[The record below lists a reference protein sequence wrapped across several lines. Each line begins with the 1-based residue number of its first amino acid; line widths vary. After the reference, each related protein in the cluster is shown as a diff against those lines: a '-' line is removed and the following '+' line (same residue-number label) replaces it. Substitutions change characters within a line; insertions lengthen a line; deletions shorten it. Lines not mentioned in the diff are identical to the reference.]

1 MNARAILRPYPVAL
15 LVLVA
20 VLATVWAVNRPAG
33 AQTTQEV
40 VFVDNFGVTPDSH
53 GYFTLDFRDPSVTE
67 VWATC
72 NGAWPQ
78 GGTFSS
84 RVPSQVMSR
93 KPDPRIITLRLFN
106 NTGQVIT
113 TFVRIN
119 CAFDVVG
126 PAPAAPTALRQRLAR
141 VIHQADR

>member
-78 GGTFSS
+78 GGTT
-84 RVPSQVMSR
+84 RIPSQVMSR
-93 KPDPRIITLRLFN
+93 KPDPRIIRLRLFN
-106 NTGQVIT
+106 NTGNVIT

-126 PAPAAPTALRQRLAR
+126 PAPTAPTSLRQRLAK

>member
-1 MNARAILRPYPVAL
+1 MNVRAILRTSPVAL

-33 AQTTQEV
+33 AQTTQEA
-40 VFVDNFGVTPDSH
+40 VFVDNFGVSPDSN

-78 GGTFSS
+78 GGTANI
-84 RVPSQVMSR
+84 PSQVMSR
-93 KPDPRIITLRLFN
+93 KPDPRIIRLRLFN
-106 NTGQVIT
+106 NTGHVIT

-126 PAPAAPTALRQRLAR
+126 PAPTAPTSLRQRLAK
-141 VIHQADR
+141 VIHRADR